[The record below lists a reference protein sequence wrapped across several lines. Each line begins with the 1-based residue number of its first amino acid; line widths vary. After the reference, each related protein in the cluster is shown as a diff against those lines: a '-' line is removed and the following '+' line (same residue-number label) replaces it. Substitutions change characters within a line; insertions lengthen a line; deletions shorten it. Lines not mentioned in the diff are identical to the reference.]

1 MLIILAM
8 TSLAVLLTAV
18 PAQAVSLR
26 GHIIIITPKPDPEDD
41 PRSPINNPFFAELM
55 DGSNSVLL
63 GTTDN
68 IGIVYVQIVSTA
80 GDSIGTYFDT
90 SDGTIVIPI
99 SGNVGYYTLTI
110 TLSGNHYF
118 VGEFVI

>member
-63 GTTDN
+63 GATDN

-110 TLSGNHYF
+110 TLSGNQYF